1 MLTRWDADHAV
12 VGRLR
17 FSCRGAERSDA
28 HTRLAAAMSRFSVRP
43 SGLAP
48 SAILCVRELTHRLPG
63 SVGRRTST
71 PAGAE
76 DGLADTLNRFVQTAA
91 RPADG
96 PVPANAE
103 AVLFADPSELLAA
116 LASDWRDGLVHV
128 QWWWKYLVSSGG
140 SGVAAREWV
149 AQPQYVPAALAH
161 LARHRR
167 AASTVRAFTAAEATA
182 IARAVACCIGIDP
195 EPFAADV
202 SALIRAPEPPAWM
215 SRVLPAGGD
224 TANPHITRNAG
235 AASSAHESP
244 GHVAPS
250 PPWERLVREANEP
263 GLAPA
268 QQILLGLGLS
278 FQRAPHVVRDR
289 SFAPR
294 VVEWRHAVELQV
306 PDGRPA
312 RDASPVSDPD
322 PRIPGRPQG
331 HRGEGV
337 NPAITVDDAYPG
349 DPALPSESSGDIVE
363 AAEIG
368 RPLSEARRL
377 EVDGAPDD
385 GKLAAVSTFSERS
398 IEEPL
403 PAEPPLS
410 YVQTSFGGVFYLV
423 NVAIALELYGDFTNP
438 ARPGL
443 SLSIW
448 DFLAIAGRELLGD
461 AFTADPLAPLFA
473 RLARRPGNERPGSNF
488 RPDDEWRIP
497 PDWCAAFPE
506 RSGWTWSAARAR
518 LTVRHPCGFAVVD
531 VLLRQGDRAG
541 DRLARELEPYGLAA
555 SDVRRRTTSRAD
567 RRGLPIDRW
576 VRQLMPYVRARLQRA
591 TGVDANRCAAI
602 VCTHSARV
610 HVSPSHVDVM
620 FALADLPIEV
630 RLGGLDRNPGWVP
643 AAERVITF
651 HYD

>member
-1 MLTRWDADHAV
+1 MLTRWDADRAV

-17 FSCRGAERSDA
+17 FTCRGAGRSDA
-28 HTRLAAAMSRFSVRP
+28 HTRLAAAMSQFSVRP

-71 PAGAE
+71 AAGAE
-76 DGLADTLNRFVQTAA
+76 DGLADLLNRFVQTAA

-96 PVPANAE
+96 PVPANTE
-103 AVLFADPSELLAA
+103 AVLFADPAELLAA

-128 QWWWKYLVSSGG
+128 QWWWRYLVSTGGG
-140 SGVAAREWV
+140 SVAAREWA

-182 IARAVACCIGIDP
+182 ITRAVACCIGIDP

-202 SALIRAPEPPAWM
+202 SALRRTPELPAWM
-215 SRVLPAGGD
+215 AHVLSGADETAG
-224 TANPHITRNAG
+224 AQITRSAG
-235 AASSAHESP
+235 AASSAHEYP
-244 GHVAPS
+244 GHVAPG
-250 PPWERLVREANEP
+250 PPWERLVSEASEP

-268 QQILLGLGLS
+268 QRILLGLGLS

-294 VVEWRHAVELQV
+294 VVDWRYAVELQA

-312 RDASPVSDPD
+312 RDTSPVSDRD
-322 PRIPGRPQG
+322 RRITGRPQG
-331 HRGEGV
+331 HGGEGV
-337 NPAITVDDAYPG
+337 NPAISVEDADPG
-349 DPALPSESSGDIVE
+349 DRALLSKSSGDNVE
-363 AAEIG
+363 APEIG
-368 RPLSEARRL
+368 RPLSDARRL
-377 EVDGAPDD
+377 EVDGAPAD
-385 GKLAAVSTFSERS
+385 GKLAAISTFSERS
-398 IEEPL
+398 IAEPP
-403 PAEPPLS
+403 PAEPRLS

-423 NVAIALELYGDFTNP
+423 NVALALELYGDFTSP

-473 RLARRPGNERPGSNF
+473 QLARRAPNERPGRNF

-497 PDWCAAFPE
+497 PGWCAAFTGC
-506 RSGWTWSAARAR
+506 SGWTWSAARAR

-531 VLLRQGDRAG
+531 VPLRQGDRVG
-541 DRLARELEPYGLAA
+541 DRLARELKPYGVAA